1 MPERGAGGRE
11 RRWED
16 LVHRPTV
23 GVLAVVLLVAGIVSA
38 LAAPHTAVYD
48 QLTSA
53 CLRVGAVLAVV
64 WLALPDLRQARNRWL
79 IVSLFAACLAVV
91 ILPRFIPVGRL
102 LVIALPVLGA
112 GWVLLKA
119 LRPAKR

>member
-1 MPERGAGGRE
+1 MAERSAGGRE

-23 GVLAVVLLVAGIVSA
+23 GVLAIMLLVAGIVSA

-91 ILPRFIPVGRL
+91 ILPRFIPVGKL
-102 LVIALPVLGA
+102 LVVLGPTLA
-112 GWVLLKA
+112 AAWLLLKVF
-119 LRPAKR
+119 RPSRR